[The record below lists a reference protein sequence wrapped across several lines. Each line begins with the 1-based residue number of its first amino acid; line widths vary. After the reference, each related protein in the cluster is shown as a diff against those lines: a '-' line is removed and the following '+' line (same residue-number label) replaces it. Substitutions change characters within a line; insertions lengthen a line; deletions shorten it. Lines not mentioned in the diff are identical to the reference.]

1 MQHTL
6 KTLKMELLGRR
17 EPQYALAARAGMS
30 ETRLSR
36 IVQGRLQPTPAERK
50 RIAEAL
56 GIPEADLFPTA
67 A

>member
-1 MQHTL
+1 MQNTL

-36 IVQGRLQPTPAERK
+36 IVQGRLQPTQAERE
-50 RIAEAL
+50 RLADALGVAEA
-56 GIPEADLFPTA
+56 ELFPNA